1 MESSKMVGMNTVLF
15 KEGEAANK
23 LYVVKEGEVICLKSS
38 KDRLIPIFL
47 AKKGDIIGEAA
58 MIQDLSYTYSAISL
72 TPATE
77 LIEISSFSFKQV
89 FSKTPDW
96 LLNLTISM
104 ISRFQSTSGHLAEN
118 RIIHP
123 SIISNDEFEPKREVE
138 FKKLLSQ

>member
-1 MESSKMVGMNTVLF
+1 MENSKIVGLNTVLF
-15 KEGEAANK
+15 KEGETANK
-23 LYVVKEGEVICLKSS
+23 LYLVKEGEVICLKSS

-77 LIEISSFSFKQV
+77 VIEISSFSFKQV
-89 FSKTPDW
+89 FAKTPDW

-118 RIIHP
+118 RIIHS
-123 SIISNDEFEPKREVE
+123 SIINDEDFDSRREVE